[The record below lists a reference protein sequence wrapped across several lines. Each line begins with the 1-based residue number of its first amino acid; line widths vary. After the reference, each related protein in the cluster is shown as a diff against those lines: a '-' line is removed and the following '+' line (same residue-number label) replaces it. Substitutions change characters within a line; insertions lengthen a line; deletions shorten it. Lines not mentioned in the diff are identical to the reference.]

1 MAGSATRWSTQPAQL
16 LTVLLLPVTF
26 PWAQAG
32 LPEILCALLG
42 DPELCRNDDGARSQ
56 ISWEAATTN
65 WGPFQPIADTS
76 DPPPRAPDMPWRPG
90 RVVIK
95 GKRTAHLKPDFGA
108 NHSLPSPETR
118 EALEIDFD
126 NVTYSVDDPMLPWKI
141 LEYFAN
147 LQVEVSYVENVGK
160 RKAYSDYLFRKMNIY
175 LYSVAGADATVKLA
189 PQGYFSPEFF
199 VWFVNKLS
207 MFLVLVMT
215 GMLLWFIG
223 FLAYWYYGGG
233 TDSSP
238 TLPLYACIVFG
249 VYAASVVIYR
259 VLTFNNCEAAAAELK
274 KQIVEAREDLK
285 KRGYKFD

>member
-1 MAGSATRWSTQPAQL
+1 
-16 LTVLLLPVTF
+16 
-26 PWAQAG
+26 
-32 LPEILCALLG
+32 
-42 DPELCRNDDGARSQ
+42 
-56 ISWEAATTN
+56 
-65 WGPFQPIADTS
+65 
-76 DPPPRAPDMPWRPG
+76 MPWRPG

-238 TLPLYACIVFG
+238 TVSDEGRGFSEVVAVSPTTLRSGRVSTN
-249 VYAASVVIYR
+249 AAGSSR
-259 VLTFNNCEAAAAELK
+259 VRSRSCNDNL
-274 KQIVEAREDLK
+274 
-285 KRGYKFD
+285 